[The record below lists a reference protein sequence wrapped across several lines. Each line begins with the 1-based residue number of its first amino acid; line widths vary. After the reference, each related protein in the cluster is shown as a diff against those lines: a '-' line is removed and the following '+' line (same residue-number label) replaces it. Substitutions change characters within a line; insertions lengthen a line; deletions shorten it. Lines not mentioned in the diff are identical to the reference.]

1 MYAQQSFRFQKI
13 RGTLKINI
21 LFKFANNFILLQRTN
36 AKEKKKKEEEK
47 MLGPQNGQSAFG
59 VRQTKKAEFFFLFL
73 ALEKNLIKPLGQA
86 PKWFFAEPRLK
97 NNILK

>member
-59 VRQTKKAEFFFLFL
+59 VRQTKKVEFLFIFSFR
-73 ALEKNLIKPLGQA
+73 KKSY
-86 PKWFFAEPRLK
+86 KTPRAGSK
-97 NNILK
+97 MVFC

>member
-13 RGTLKINI
+13 RGTSKINI

-36 AKEKKKKEEEK
+36 AKEKKKKEEKKCWAPK
-47 MLGPQNGQSAFG
+47 MGKVLLELDKQ
-59 VRQTKKAEFFFLFL
+59 KKLSFSLFL

-86 PKWFFAEPRLK
+86 PKWFFTEPRLK

>member
-21 LFKFANNFILLQRTN
+21 LFKFANNFTSKNKCKRE
-36 AKEKKKKEEEK
+36 KEKRRKK

-59 VRQTKKAEFFFLFL
+59 VGQTKKVEFLFIFSFR
-73 ALEKNLIKPLGQA
+73 KKSY
-86 PKWFFAEPRLK
+86 KTPRAGSK
-97 NNILK
+97 MVFC